1 MKYPQWL
8 SLNLDPDG
16 FSAYNNGHI
25 RTIEVIEKDVV
36 GLPRKG
42 ALPAHAHKRTFGRA
56 TSVEEANVIAT
67 MLRFMNPV

>member
-25 RTIEVIEKDVV
+25 RTVEVIEKDVV

-42 ALPAHAHKRTFGRA
+42 ALPAHAQKRIFGKGN
-56 TSVEEANVIAT
+56 SVEEAHVIAT
-67 MLRFMNPV
+67 MLRVMNPV